1 MLAAQG
7 ILKAEDASDIER
19 GLFEIGEEIK
29 SGKWTF
35 DPKAEDIHGEIEG
48 RLFEKVGD
56 AAKRMHT
63 ARSRNDQVAT
73 DTRLYLKENVE
84 LLLADLRDL
93 QAELI
98 RQAEAH
104 IETLLPG
111 ITHRQHAQPVSL
123 AHHLLAYCWMFVRD
137 ANRL

>member
-1 MLAAQG
+1 
-7 ILKAEDASDIER
+7 
-19 GLFEIGEEIK
+19 
-29 SGKWTF
+29 
-35 DPKAEDIHGEIEG
+35 
-48 RLFEKVGD
+48 
-56 AAKRMHT
+56 MHT

-111 ITHRQHAQPVSL
+111 MTHMQHAQPVSFGASSL
-123 AHHLLAYCWMFVRD
+123 GIFLDV
-137 ANRL
+137 